1 MPPKKPSG
9 IKPPSAGGAGDAAWG
24 KATPIPKDISAGGLD
39 PKLDLP
45 PDASGNYSKVVELAE
60 KKKWEDVQNIID
72 MRGANLNL
80 QALPILPSSSTAP
93 KYMYHSL

>member
-60 KKKWEDVQNIID
+60 KKRSKSFGKNISSK
-72 MRGANLNL
+72 
-80 QALPILPSSSTAP
+80 LPKKKFFEP
-93 KYMYHSL
+93 